1 MINLSEMFLGLS
13 DRREKGRGLSK
24 ENEIIRANLSFK
36 VFADVTA
43 IGASCSVTSLFATGV
58 IGVSNAPRHHFRCSL
73 CRKGRG

>member
-1 MINLSEMFLGLS
+1 MINLSEMFLVLS
-13 DRREKGRGLSK
+13 DRRIKGRRLLE
-24 ENEIIRANLSFK
+24 ENEIGRANLSFK

-58 IGVSNAPRHHFRCSL
+58 IGISNNSCHYFRRSL